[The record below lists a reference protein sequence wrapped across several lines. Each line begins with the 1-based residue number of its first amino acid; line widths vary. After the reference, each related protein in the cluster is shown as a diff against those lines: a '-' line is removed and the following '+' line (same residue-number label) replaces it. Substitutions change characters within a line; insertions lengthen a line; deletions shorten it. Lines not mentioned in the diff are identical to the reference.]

1 MRRSLAL
8 VPALLL
14 LAACEGGWFGDKEA
28 PPLPGERLPVLV
40 YDQQLQADPTLKTE
54 PQRFTPPE
62 RNTDWLSAGGRAD
75 HGGGSYTLLSTTP
88 KEAWSADIGDGT
100 SADKPLIPTPV
111 ITGGIVYSLDSGS
124 TVRAFSAET
133 GKKLWDMDVAPSSE
147 RGDATGGG
155 LTLADGKLFVATG
168 YGEVLALN
176 PADGATLWR
185 KSVQAPLR
193 SAPAAG
199 GGLVF
204 VVSIDN
210 RLHALDATT
219 GDVRWNH
226 AGIIE
231 TAGLLGAP
239 SPALGSG
246 ALLVA
251 YSSGELFALRLS
263 NGREMWADNLASS
276 RREGGV
282 MSIAAIRGQPVLAAN
297 GQAALAVSNSGRMVA
312 IDTRS
317 GQRVWDQ
324 RIGGNQMPW
333 VSGTTV
339 FMVSN
344 QAQLMALNLIDG
356 RIRWISPLA
365 QWKHPETHD
374 GVIAWYGPIFAGGK
388 LWLTNSEGHLRSF
401 DPADGKELEIIKTGT
416 AITRPPIVADG
427 TLYTLDDSATLT
439 AWR

>member
-1 MRRSLAL
+1 MHPIALA
-8 VPALLL
+8 PALLL
-14 LAACEGGWFGDKEA
+14 LTACSGWMGEKEP

-40 YDQQLQADPTLKTE
+40 YDQQLQADASLAGEAPLLSPLE
-54 PQRFTPPE
+54 Q
-62 RNTDWLSAGGRAD
+62 NADWLSPGGRPD
-75 HGGGSYTLLSTTP
+75 HGGGNFGLTNPTP
-88 KEAWSADIGDGT
+88 KEAWDADIGDGT

-111 ITGGIVYSLDSGS
+111 IADGVIYTLDSGAQVEAYR
-124 TVRAFSAET
+124 TDN
-133 GKKLWDMDVAPSSE
+133 GKRLWDIDVAPESE

-155 LTLADGKLFVATG
+155 LTLANGKLFAATG
-168 YGEVLALN
+168 YGEVLAIN
-176 PADGATLWR
+176 PADGAILWR
-185 KSVQAPLR
+185 KALEAPLR
-193 SAPAAG
+193 SAPAADNAM
-199 GGLVF
+199 VY

-210 RLHALDATT
+210 RLHALDAAT

-239 SPALGSG
+239 SPALGTG

-251 YSSGELFALRLS
+251 YSSGELFALRLA
-263 NGREMWADNLASS
+263 NGREIWADNLASA

-282 MSIAAIRGQPVLAAN
+282 MSIAAIRGQPVLAAG
-297 GQAALAVSNSGRMVA
+297 GQAAVAISNSGRLVA

-324 RIGGNQMPW
+324 RIGGSQMPW
-333 VSGTTV
+333 VAGGTV
-339 FMVSN
+339 FVVTN
-344 QAQLMALNLIDG
+344 QAQLMALNLSDG
-356 RIRWISPLA
+356 RIRWIAPLT
-365 QWKHPETHD
+365 QWKQPELRE
-374 GVIAWYGPIFAGGK
+374 GLVAWYGPVLAGGK

-401 DPADGKELEIIKTGT
+401 DPTSGVEIDFIKTGT
-416 AITRPPIVADG
+416 SINRPPIVADG